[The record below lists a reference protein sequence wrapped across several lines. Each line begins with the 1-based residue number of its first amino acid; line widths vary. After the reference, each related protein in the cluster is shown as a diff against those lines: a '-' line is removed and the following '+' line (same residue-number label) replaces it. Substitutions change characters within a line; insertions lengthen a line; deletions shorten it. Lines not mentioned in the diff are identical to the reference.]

1 MDGLDTLPSVSIT
14 SPGTVV
20 SITSSST
27 MVTVATT
34 HRHSFLTMAR
44 SIITRSQSTV
54 KGEQIIYVYENIK
67 VDQSL
72 TNHIPAYSW
81 HSDLSGRLRCLLS
94 SLSPE
99 TLLLN
104 NSAVCRQCRKV
115 KSLEKLHSLHAG
127 CKLLIFIGGPFE
139 KSSRCDNSTPV
150 TSTSLHVLCTRA
162 GPNTREDYARDSLN
176 TISDYTTPALLHTQN
191 VHLTM
196 TICQAGGSSLD
207 RWMSKQL

>member
-1 MDGLDTLPSVSIT
+1 MCTKISKL
-14 SPGTVV
+14 
-20 SITSSST
+20 
-27 MVTVATT
+27 
-34 HRHSFLTMAR
+34 
-44 SIITRSQSTV
+44 
-54 KGEQIIYVYENIK
+54 IK
-67 VDQSL
+67 VSL
-72 TNHIPAYSW
+72 IISLPTVGILIQVAD
-81 HSDLSGRLRCLLS
+81 SDICFF

-104 NSAVCRQCRKV
+104 NSAVCE
-115 KSLEKLHSLHAG
+115 SLEKLHSLHAG
-127 CKLLIFIGGPFE
+127 CKLFIFIRGPFE

-176 TISDYTTPALLHTQN
+176 TISDYTTPALFHTQN